1 MDCKHRF
8 FKMGS
13 INVLNA
19 YKRGFLKIYKIKINK
34 NEDKLAEVKEQKIDG
49 RFMGL
54 GYKKKVG
61 QVDEYGSYNGIVR
74 VV

>member
-1 MDCKHRF
+1 
-8 FKMGS
+8 MGS

-19 YKRGFLKIYKIKINK
+19 YKRGYLKINK
-34 NEDKLAEVKEQKIDG
+34 IQISNKEDKLAEVKEQKLDG

-61 QVDEYGSYNGIVR
+61 QVDEHGSYNGIVR
-74 VV
+74 VI